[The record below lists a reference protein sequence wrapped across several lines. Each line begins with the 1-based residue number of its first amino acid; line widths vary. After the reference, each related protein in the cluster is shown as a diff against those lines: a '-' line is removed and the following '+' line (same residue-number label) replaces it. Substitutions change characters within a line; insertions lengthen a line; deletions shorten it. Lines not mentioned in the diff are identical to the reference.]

1 MNILEAIFT
10 FLGNTLPRFDWCDNI
25 RYLFYRMAGMKVSE
39 DVKFFG
45 PITVRPLGG
54 IQNISI
60 KKGTFLNTDTRFGCP
75 QQIINIG
82 SNCQIGPRVSFE
94 TVNHELKYC
103 EHHGR
108 NDIILP
114 IVVKDEVWI
123 GCGAI
128 ILPGVTIGK
137 GAVIASG
144 AVVTKDVLPMT
155 VVGGIPAKVIKTLD
169 L

>member
-1 MNILEAIFT
+1 MSVA
-10 FLGNTLPRFDWCDNI
+10 
-25 RYLFYRMAGMKVSE
+25 E

-60 KKGTFLNTDTRFGCP
+60 GKGTFFNTETRFGCP
-75 QQIINIG
+75 KEMITIG

-94 TVNHELKYC
+94 TVNHELSYH
-103 EHHGR
+103 EQFGR
-108 NDIILP
+108 KDIVLP
-114 IVVKDEVWI
+114 ITIEDEVWI

-128 ILPGVTIGK
+128 ILPGVIIGK

-144 AVVTKDVLPMT
+144 AVVTKDVPAMT
-155 VVGGIPAKVIKTLD
+155 VVGGIPAKIIKTL
-169 L
+169 